1 MAPNDYDGR
10 IITVPEG
17 LVFVCKKS
25 EWGSFGQDSRIRVAE
40 IFDLIVLRSNEYV
53 VITNE
58 YGQAYTGS
66 STVTSIVAN
75 DYGHGVTLFS
85 KSYSSTKRLA
95 KWHRKAQEQG
105 YRLRAECDTMEPV
118 FGGKFDELR
127 ASEERIRALP
137 PSDAT
142 KSAQESIRAARKSM
156 LDALYAQQQATPDE
170 IALAEALAVTQIAQ
184 DAEIRRLALEQAR
197 EELNTAPYTPS
208 E

>member
-1 MAPNDYDGR
+1 MAPEKYDGR
-10 IITVPEG
+10 EITVPEG
-17 LVFVCKKS
+17 LVFVYKRS
-25 EWGSFGQDSRIRVAE
+25 SWGYSSQGSRIRVVE

-66 STVTSIVAN
+66 SSVTSIVAN
-75 DYGHGVTLFS
+75 INGHGVTLFS
-85 KSYSSTKRLA
+85 KSYLSVKKLA
-95 KWHRKAQEQG
+95 RWHSKSQEQG
-105 YRLRAECDTMEPV
+105 YVPRVELDTTEPT

-127 ASEERIRALP
+127 ASEQRISSLP
-137 PSDAT
+137 PSEAT
-142 KSAQESIRAARKSM
+142 KAAQESIRAARKSM
-156 LDALYAQQQATPDE
+156 LDALHVQQQATPDE
-170 IALAEALAVTQIAQ
+170 IALAGAIAAEQIAQ